1 MREIIPLTT
10 AVKNI
15 KYLGIYLEIKV
26 QNLCGKLQTFTESRI
41 KERECIETLLLG
53 RKTRY

>member
-15 KYLGIYLEIKV
+15 KCLGIYLEINV
-26 QNLCGKLQTFTESRI
+26 QNLWGKLQNFTEGHI
-41 KERECIETLLLG
+41 KEREWIETLLLG
-53 RKTRY
+53 RETQY

>member
-15 KYLGIYLEIKV
+15 KCLGIYLEINV
-26 QNLCGKLQTFTESRI
+26 QNLWGKLQNFTEGHI
-41 KERECIETLLLG
+41 KERE
-53 RKTRY
+53 